1 MKYFFDTNVVSR
13 LVKEDDEAIAK
24 LQELASNEENEFYI
38 NGLVFMESLRA
49 IPLTH
54 KKLYDATKE
63 TLESFIKLETTQE
76 IYDKSVSFSRFCKS
90 KGISLGKCEAID
102 YLHFM
107 TAKHYSLEIVS
118 FDNDMKVLEEKYNDW
133 ILSNYVKPALP

>member
-24 LQELASNEENEFYI
+24 LQELASNEESEFYI

-90 KGISLGKCEAID
+90 KGINLGKCEAID

-107 TAKHYSLEIVS
+107 TAKHYGLEIVS
-118 FDNDMKVLEEKYNDW
+118 FDKDMKILEEKYNDW
-133 ILSNYVKPALP
+133 MNII